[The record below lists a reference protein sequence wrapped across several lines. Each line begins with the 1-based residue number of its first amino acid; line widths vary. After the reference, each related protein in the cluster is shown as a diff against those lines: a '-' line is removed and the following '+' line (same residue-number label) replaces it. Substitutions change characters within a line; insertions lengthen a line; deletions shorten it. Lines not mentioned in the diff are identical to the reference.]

1 MAKKVVT
8 FGELMLRLAPE
19 GYYRFVQADT
29 LGATFGGGEANVAV
43 SLANYGL
50 DAKFVSKLPTHEI
63 GQAAVNSL
71 RKYGVDTTDIVR
83 GGDRV
88 GIYYL
93 EKGASQRPSKVIYD
107 RAGSSI
113 ATASKSDFDW
123 KKIFEG
129 VSWFHFTGI
138 TPALNDEV
146 AEICLEACKAAKEA
160 GVTISCDLNYRNKL
174 WSKEKAGKVMAE
186 LCQYVD
192 VCIANEEDAA
202 DVFGITSKGTDVTTG
217 TVNHEGYKDVA
228 KQLADR
234 FGFEKV
240 AITLRESISA
250 NDNNWSA
257 MLYDGKDY
265 YFSKKYKMH
274 IVDRVGGGDHVLQF
288 AQFAVGL
295 GLVVEFLGLLPEYLQ
310 PAHGALQREVRP
322 HDAHV
327 VGHDGLHLAFRLD
340 DHQHL
345 FGVLRA
351 FEIPVGDALLKID
364 LVQQRRGV
372 ACGLVGVDDRL
383 DQRVR
388 GQAVGAVQPRARGFA
403 QRVEPLDRRFAV
415 EIDLHAAAAVVRR
428 GGHGNPVLRD
438 VDADRAAFLVDVRE
452 VAEHGRGILVR
463 HVEVNEVLAPA
474 GHFSVYGAGNGV
486 ARRR

>member
-1 MAKKVVT
+1 MAQIVVT

-217 TVNHEGYKDVA
+217 TVNREGYKDVA

-240 AITLRESISA
+240 AITLR
-250 NDNNWSA
+250 
-257 MLYDGKDY
+257 DGKDY

-274 IVDRVGGGDHVLQF
+274 IVDRVGGGDSFGGGLICACLNEYGPQETIE
-288 AQFAVGL
+288 FAVAASCL
-295 GLVVEFLGLLPEYLQ
+295 KHSIE
-310 PAHGALQREVRP
+310 
-322 HDAHV
+322 
-327 VGHDGLHLAFRLD
+327 
-340 DHQHL
+340 
-345 FGVLRA
+345 
-351 FEIPVGDALLKID
+351 GDYNMVSMD
-364 LVQQRRGV
+364 
-372 ACGLVGVDDRL
+372 
-383 DQRVR
+383 
-388 GQAVGAVQPRARGFA
+388 
-403 QRVEPLDRRFAV
+403 
-415 EIDLHAAAAVVRR
+415 
-428 GGHGNPVLRD
+428 
-438 VDADRAAFLVDVRE
+438 
-452 VAEHGRGILVR
+452 
-463 HVEVNEVLAPA
+463 EVLKLA
-474 GHFSVYGAGNGV
+474 GGDGSGRVQ
-486 ARRR
+486 R